1 MADVGAVSYS
11 QILFT
16 VSLSSYFLNSWFFS
30 RFAIRS
36 ANTGLIVK
44 IVSVYT
50 RPGVSF
56 AFVEARLAEGRVA
69 EVDGANAPV
78 RVVCRRDFSVRSAG
92 IPTTLR

>member
-1 MADVGAVSYS
+1 MIADVGAVSYG

-16 VSLSSYFLNSWFFS
+16 VSLRLSWFFS

-36 ANTGLIVK
+36 ANTILMVK

-56 AFVEARLAEGRVA
+56 ALVEARLAG
-69 EVDGANAPV
+69 V
-78 RVVCRRDFSVRSAG
+78 RAFKLKTRTAAKMSCFWAAR
-92 IPTTLR
+92 